1 MRGLQRLAAV
11 VPLPWRRPRHELL
24 LLVLVALAA
33 LPQVQQPNTQDVSR
47 LCLTRAIVAGRLS
60 ADSCLD
66 DHTEDKSLHA
76 GHLYSNKA
84 PGMSLAELAPA
95 EVVRLGPSTSWDW
108 KGDLR
113 LWFVHLVAA
122 GLPFLLCVFCVG
134 RVSEALAPGFGGAC
148 MVTFALGTQMS
159 ALAVAGFGHVPAASF
174 GFLAFLLAWS
184 KRPLAAGL
192 AAGTALA
199 FEYEAAAIAVLVLAY
214 VALRGWRPL
223 ARYVIGVVPGAAL
236 VGAYDWAA
244 FGAPWHNPLSYS
256 DNALAAQ
263 ERSGLLGIHLP
274 MVHSTGQVFLGDRGL
289 LIGAPVLVAGAAGL
303 AVLWRRGLRAETL
316 LCLGVAVA
324 FLVAECGYFVPYGG
338 RAPGPRFLVPAL
350 PFLMLGLGPAF
361 AGMRLATSALAAI
374 SVAAS
379 SALMLTWQGM
389 AHYRDTVWGE
399 MARVLSQGGSAR
411 IMNALPRNVLTWGST
426 RFAGVAVTVIFTVG
440 AFLIAVGERLKNT
453 ADEVTPS

>member
-1 MRGLQRLAAV
+1 MRGLRRLAAET
-11 VPLPWRRPRHELL
+11 PLPWRRPRGELL
-24 LLVLVALAA
+24 LLVLVALVA

-60 ADSCLD
+60 ADGCLD
-66 DHTEDKSLHA
+66 NHTEDKSLYS

-95 EVVRLGPSTSWDW
+95 EAVRLGPSTSWDW

-134 RVSEALAPGFGGAC
+134 RVSEGLAPGFGGAC
-148 MVTFALGTQMS
+148 LITFALGTQMS
-159 ALAVAGFGHVPAASF
+159 ALAVAGFGHVPAAAL
-174 GFLAFLLAWS
+174 GFLAFLLAWNR
-184 KRPLAAGL
+184 RPLAAGL
-192 AAGTALA
+192 AAGAALT

-214 VALRGWRPL
+214 VALRGRRPL
-223 ARYVIGVVPGAAL
+223 ARYVIGVVPGVVL
-236 VGAYDWAA
+236 LGAYDWAA
-244 FGAPWHNPLSYS
+244 FGASWHNPLSYS
-256 DNALAAQ
+256 DNVLAAQ

-274 MVHSTGQVFLGDRGL
+274 MIHSTGQVFLGDRGL
-289 LIGAPVLVAGAAGL
+289 LIGAPVLLAAAAGL
-303 AVLWRRGLRAETL
+303 AGLWRRGLRAEAL
-316 LCLGVAVA
+316 VCLGVTVA

-350 PFLMLGLGPAF
+350 PFLALGLGPAF
-361 AGMRLATSALAAI
+361 TRMRPATSALAAI

-379 SALMLTWQGM
+379 SALMLTWQGV

-399 MARVLSQGGSAR
+399 MARVFSEGGSAR
-411 IMNALPRNVLTWGST
+411 IMHALPRNVLTWGTT
-426 RFAGVAVTVIFTVG
+426 RFAGVAATAIFTVA
-440 AFLIAVGERLKNT
+440 AFVIAVGGLGKHE
-453 ADEVTPS
+453 ADEVAPS